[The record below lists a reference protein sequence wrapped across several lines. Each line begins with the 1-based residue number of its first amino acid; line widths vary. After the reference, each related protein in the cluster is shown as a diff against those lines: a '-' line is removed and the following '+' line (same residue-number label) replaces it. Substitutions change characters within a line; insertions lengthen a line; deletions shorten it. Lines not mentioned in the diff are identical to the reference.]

1 MRTRLHL
8 PIILSVL
15 IATCAAQSET
25 VTIRKPNLE
34 LSPDIKSKIDDT
46 ARQVLTATGVP
57 SASIS
62 VVENGQVVYTHAYG
76 DARVEPK
83 LAASTTMRYGVGSIS
98 KQFTAAAI
106 LLLQEQGKL
115 KLDDPV
121 GKYIPDLT
129 RAKEVTIRQLLSHTS
144 GYQDYWPQDYLMPFI
159 MKPTTPEKIMDT
171 WARKPL
177 DFDPGTKWQYSNTN
191 FTIAGAIIE
200 KVSGKPILQ
209 FLTDSIFK
217 PLGMH
222 SVLDIDETHPTETD
236 AVGYL
241 RYALGPPRV
250 APLEGKGWMFA
261 AGELY
266 MTPADLAKWNI
277 SMINQTV
284 LKPASYKEMQTEVK
298 LKNGEG
304 TRYGLGVSLFNEQ
317 GHRVVEHSGEVSGFV
332 AENIVLPDDK
342 IAVTVLTNQDASSA
356 ASQIGEKVTSFLLP
370 SQPGA
375 ASTSADLDR
384 ARKVFEGLQQG
395 KIDRSQFTDDA
406 NFYFNDQ
413 ALQDFASSLGP
424 LGAIKEFT
432 ASRTSLR
439 GGMTYRGYRVKIGGK
454 SLAVSIYEMPDGKY
468 EQYLVEPR
476 E

>member
-62 VVENGQVVYTHAYG
+62 VVENCQVVYTHAYG

-177 DFDPGTKWQYSNTN
+177 DFEPGTKWQYSNTN

-200 KVSGKPILQ
+200 KVGGKPIL
-209 FLTDSIFK
+209 
-217 PLGMH
+217 
-222 SVLDIDETHPTETD
+222 
-236 AVGYL
+236 
-241 RYALGPPRV
+241 
-250 APLEGKGWMFA
+250 
-261 AGELY
+261 
-266 MTPADLAKWNI
+266 
-277 SMINQTV
+277 
-284 LKPASYKEMQTEVK
+284 
-298 LKNGEG
+298 
-304 TRYGLGVSLFNEQ
+304 
-317 GHRVVEHSGEVSGFV
+317 
-332 AENIVLPDDK
+332 
-342 IAVTVLTNQDASSA
+342 
-356 ASQIGEKVTSFLLP
+356 
-370 SQPGA
+370 
-375 ASTSADLDR
+375 
-384 ARKVFEGLQQG
+384 
-395 KIDRSQFTDDA
+395 
-406 NFYFNDQ
+406 
-413 ALQDFASSLGP
+413 
-424 LGAIKEFT
+424 
-432 ASRTSLR
+432 
-439 GGMTYRGYRVKIGGK
+439 
-454 SLAVSIYEMPDGKY
+454 
-468 EQYLVEPR
+468 
-476 E
+476 

>member
-1 MRTRLHL
+1 MRTRFRL
-8 PIILSVL
+8 PIILFAL
-15 IATCAAQSET
+15 IATSFAQQ
-25 VTIRKPNLE
+25 I
-34 LSPDIKSKIDDT
+34 SPDLKSKIDDT

-57 SASIS
+57 SASIA
-62 VVENGQVVYTHAYG
+62 VVQNGQVVYTQAYG

-83 LAASTTMRYGVGSIS
+83 LAASTDMRYGIGSIS

-129 RAKEVTIRQLLSHTS
+129 RANEVTIRQLLSHTS

-159 MKPTTPEKIMDT
+159 MKPTTPEKIMDQ

-191 FTIAGAIIE
+191 FTIAGAIVE

-209 FLTDSIFK
+209 FLTDNIFR

-222 SVLDIDETHPTETD
+222 SVLDIDESHPTETD

-277 SMINQTV
+277 SMINQAI

-304 TRYGLGVSLFNEQ
+304 THYGLGVSLYNNQ

-356 ASQIGEKVTSFLLP
+356 AGQIGEKIMPLLIP
-370 SQPGA
+370 SQV
-375 ASTSADLDR
+375 ASTAADLDR

-395 KIDRSQFTDDA
+395 KIDRSQFTDDC

-413 ALQDFASSLGP
+413 ALKDFASSLGP
-424 LGAIKEFT
+424 LGPIQEFT
-432 ASRTSLR
+432 AGRTALR
-439 GGMTYRGYRVKIGGK
+439 GGMTYRGYRVKVGDK
-454 SLAVSIYEMPDGKY
+454 SLSISTYEMPDGKY
-468 EQYLVEPR
+468 EQFLVEPR
-476 E
+476 D

>member
-1 MRTRLHL
+1 MRTRLRL
-8 PIILSVL
+8 PIILFVF
-15 IATCAAQSET
+15 IATCSAQQLT
-25 VTIRKPNLE
+25 
-34 LSPDIKSKIDDT
+34 PDLKSKIDDT
-46 ARQVLTATGVP
+46 AHQVLTATGVP
-57 SASIS
+57 SASIA
-62 VVENGQVVYTHAYG
+62 VVKDGQVVYAQAYG

-83 LAASTTMRYGVGSIS
+83 LAASTGMRYGVGSIS

-121 GKYIPDLT
+121 GKYLPDLT
-129 RAKEVTIRQLLSHTS
+129 RANEVTIRQLLSHTS

-191 FTIAGAIIE
+191 FTIAGAIVE

-209 FLTDSIFK
+209 FLTDNIFR

-222 SVLDIDETHPTETD
+222 SVIDIDETHPTETD

-304 TRYGLGVSLFNEQ
+304 THYGLGVSLFNEQ

-342 IAVTVLTNQDASSA
+342 IAITVLTNQDASSA
-356 ASQIGEKVTSFLLP
+356 ASQIGERITSFLLP

-375 ASTSADLDR
+375 ASSNADLDR

-406 NFYFNDQ
+406 NFYFTEQ

-424 LGAIKEFT
+424 LGAIQEFT

-439 GGMTYRGYRVKIGGK
+439 GGMTYRGYRAKVGGK
-454 SLAVSIYEMPDGKY
+454 QLSISIYEMPDGKY

>member
-1 MRTRLHL
+1 MRTRHRL
-8 PIILSVL
+8 PIILIAL
-15 IATCAAQSET
+15 LATCAAQQ
-25 VTIRKPNLE
+25 IAPE
-34 LSPDIKSKIDDT
+34 LKSKIDDT

-62 VVENGQVVYTHAYG
+62 VVQNGQLVYTQAYG

-83 LAASTTMRYGVGSIS
+83 LAANTGMRYGVGSIS

-115 KLDDPV
+115 KLDDSV
-121 GKYIPDLT
+121 GKYLPTLT
-129 RAKEVTIRQLLSHTS
+129 RANEVTIRQLLSHTS
-144 GYQDYWPQDYLMPFI
+144 GYQDFWPQDYLMPFI
-159 MKPTTPEKIMDT
+159 LKPTTPEKIMDQ

-177 DFDPGTKWQYSNTN
+177 DFDPGTQWQYSNTN
-191 FTIAGAIIE
+191 YTIAGAIIE

-209 FLTDSIFK
+209 FLTDNIFR
-217 PLGMH
+217 PLKMH
-222 SVLDIDETHPTETD
+222 SVLDIDETHPIETD

-266 MTPADLAKWNI
+266 MTPADLAQWNI
-277 SMINQTV
+277 SMINQSV
-284 LKPASYKEMQTEVK
+284 LKPESYKEMKTEVR

-304 TRYGLGVSLFNEQ
+304 TRYALGLSVFSEQ
-317 GHRVVEHSGEVSGFV
+317 GHRVLEHSGEVSGFV

-356 ASQIGEKVTSFLLP
+356 AGQIGQKIAGLLM
-370 SQPGA
+370 QPAKA
-375 ASTSADLDR
+375 ATGGDAALDR
-384 ARKVFEGLQQG
+384 ARKTFEGLQQG
-395 KIDRSQFTDDA
+395 KIDRSQFTEDA
-406 NFYFNDQ
+406 NFYFNQQ

-424 LGAIKEFT
+424 LGAIQEFT
-432 ASRTSLR
+432 AGRTSLR
-439 GGMTYRGYRVKIGGK
+439 GGMTYRGFRAKLGGK
-454 SLAVSIYEMPDGKY
+454 SVSISIYEMPDGKY

>member
-62 VVENGQVVYTHAYG
+62 VVQNGQVVYTHAYG

-375 ASTSADLDR
+375 ASTGADLDR

>member
-1 MRTRLHL
+1 MRTRLRL
-8 PIILSVL
+8 PLILLVL
-15 IATCAAQSET
+15 VASSFGQQISADLRA
-25 VTIRKPNLE
+25 
-34 LSPDIKSKIDDT
+34 KIDDI
-46 ARQVLTATGVP
+46 AKQSLASTGVP
-57 SASIS
+57 SASIA
-62 VVENGQVVYTHAYG
+62 VVQDGKVVYTQAYG

-83 LAASTTMRYGVGSIS
+83 VPARTDMRYGVGSIS
-98 KQFTAAAI
+98 KQFTAAAL

-129 RAKEVTIRQLLSHTS
+129 RANEVTIRQLLSHTS

-159 MKPTTPEKIMDT
+159 LKPTTPEQIMDR

-191 FTIAGAIIE
+191 YTIADAIVE
-200 KVSGKPILQ
+200 KVSGQPILQ
-209 FLTDSIFK
+209 FLTEHIFK

-222 SVLDIDETHPTETD
+222 SVLDIDESHPTETD

-284 LKPASYKEMQTEVK
+284 LKPESYKEMETEVR

-304 TRYGLGVSLFNEQ
+304 TRYGLGVSLYSSQ

-342 IAVTVLTNQDASSA
+342 VAVTVLTNQDAS
-356 ASQIGEKVTSFLLP
+356 
-370 SQPGA
+370 GA
-375 ASTSADLDR
+375 AGAIGSKIVPLLFPQQMATSSADLDR
-384 ARKVFEGLQQG
+384 ARKVFESLQQG

-406 NFYFNDQ
+406 NFYFSEQ
-413 ALQDFASSLGP
+413 ALKDFASSLGP
-424 LGAIKEFT
+424 LGKIQEFT
-432 ASRTSLR
+432 ATRTSLR
-439 GGMTYRGYRVKIGGK
+439 GGMTYRGFHVKIGGK
-454 SLAVSIYEMPDGKY
+454 ELAVSTFETPDGKY
-468 EQYLVEPR
+468 EQYMVSPR

>member
-1 MRTRLHL
+1 
-8 PIILSVL
+8 
-15 IATCAAQSET
+15 
-25 VTIRKPNLE
+25 
-34 LSPDIKSKIDDT
+34 
-46 ARQVLTATGVP
+46 
-57 SASIS
+57 
-62 VVENGQVVYTHAYG
+62 
-76 DARVEPK
+76 
-83 LAASTTMRYGVGSIS
+83 
-98 KQFTAAAI
+98 
-106 LLLQEQGKL
+106 
-115 KLDDPV
+115 
-121 GKYIPDLT
+121 
-129 RAKEVTIRQLLSHTS
+129 
-144 GYQDYWPQDYLMPFI
+144 
-159 MKPTTPEKIMDT
+159 
-171 WARKPL
+171 
-177 DFDPGTKWQYSNTN
+177 
-191 FTIAGAIIE
+191 
-200 KVSGKPILQ
+200 
-209 FLTDSIFK
+209 
-217 PLGMH
+217 MH
-222 SVLDIDETHPTETD
+222 SVIDIDETHPTETD

-304 TRYGLGVSLFNEQ
+304 THYGLGVSLFNEQ

-342 IAVTVLTNQDASSA
+342 IAITVLTNQDASSA
-356 ASQIGEKVTSFLLP
+356 ASQIGERITSFLLP

-375 ASTSADLDR
+375 ASSNADLDR

-406 NFYFNDQ
+406 NFYFTEQ

-424 LGAIKEFT
+424 LGAIQEFT

-439 GGMTYRGYRVKIGGK
+439 GGMTYRGYRAKVGGK
-454 SLAVSIYEMPDGKY
+454 QLSISIYEMPDGKY

>member
-15 IATCAAQSET
+15 IASCSAQQLT
-25 VTIRKPNLE
+25 
-34 LSPDIKSKIDDT
+34 PDLKSKIDDT
-46 ARQVLTATGVP
+46 ARQVLAATGVP

-62 VVENGQVVYTHAYG
+62 VVLNGQVVYTQAYG

-106 LLLQEQGKL
+106 LLLQEQDKL

>member
-1 MRTRLHL
+1 MRTRYRL
-8 PIILSVL
+8 PIIL
-15 IATCAAQSET
+15 IALLAACAAQQ
-25 VTIRKPNLE
+25 IA
-34 LSPDIKSKIDDT
+34 PDLKSKIDDT
-46 ARQVLTATGVP
+46 ARKALTATGVP
-57 SASIS
+57 SASIA
-62 VVENGQVVYTHAYG
+62 VVKDGQVVYTQAYG

-83 LAASTTMRYGVGSIS
+83 LAANTNMRYGVGSIS

-129 RAKEVTIRQLLSHTS
+129 RANEVTIRQLLSHTS
-144 GYQDYWPQDYLMPFI
+144 GYQDYWPQDYVMPFI
-159 MKPTTPEKIMDT
+159 IKPTTPEKIMDT

-177 DFDPGTKWQYSNTN
+177 DFDPGTQWQYSNTN

-200 KVSGKPILQ
+200 KASGKPILQ
-209 FLTDSIFK
+209 FLTDNIFR

-222 SVLDIDETHPTETD
+222 SVIDIDETHPTDTD

-277 SMINQTV
+277 SMMNQTI
-284 LKPASYKEMQTEVK
+284 LKPASYKEMQTEVR

-304 TRYGLGVSLFNEQ
+304 THYGLGVSLFNEQ

-356 ASQIGEKVTSFLLP
+356 ASQIGEKITSFLLP
-370 SQPGA
+370 QQTA
-375 ASTSADLDR
+375 ASSSAALDR

-406 NFYFNDQ
+406 NFYFTEQ

-424 LGAIKEFT
+424 LGPVQEFT

-439 GGMTYRGYRVKIGGK
+439 GGMTYRGYRARIGGK
-454 SLAVSIYEMPDGKY
+454 QLSISIYEMPDGKY

>member
-15 IATCAAQSET
+15 IASCSAQQLT
-25 VTIRKPNLE
+25 
-34 LSPDIKSKIDDT
+34 PDLKSKIDDT
-46 ARQVLTATGVP
+46 ARQVLAATGVP

-62 VVENGQVVYTHAYG
+62 VVQNGQVVYTQAYG

>member
-1 MRTRLHL
+1 
-8 PIILSVL
+8 
-15 IATCAAQSET
+15 
-25 VTIRKPNLE
+25 
-34 LSPDIKSKIDDT
+34 
-46 ARQVLTATGVP
+46 
-57 SASIS
+57 
-62 VVENGQVVYTHAYG
+62 
-76 DARVEPK
+76 
-83 LAASTTMRYGVGSIS
+83 MRYGVGSIS

-129 RAKEVTIRQLLSHTS
+129 RSNEVTIRQLLSHTS

-159 MKPTTPEKIMDT
+159 MKPTTPEKIMDQ

-177 DFDPGTKWQYSNTN
+177 DFDPGTQWQYSNTN
-191 FTIAGAIIE
+191 YTIAGAIVE
-200 KVSGKPILQ
+200 KASGKNILQ
-209 FLTDSIFK
+209 FLTDNIFR
-217 PLGMH
+217 PLAMH
-222 SVLDIDETHPTETD
+222 SVLDIDESHPTETD

-266 MTPADLAKWNI
+266 MTPADLAQWNI
-277 SMINQTV
+277 SMINQSV
-284 LKPASYKEMQTEVK
+284 LKPESYKEMETEVR

-304 TRYGLGVSLFNEQ
+304 TRYALGLSVFSEA
-317 GHRVVEHSGEVSGFV
+317 GHRVLEHSGEVSGFV

-356 ASQIGEKVTSFLLP
+356 AGQIGQKITALLM
-370 SQPGA
+370 QPAKAAAGA
-375 ASTSADLDR
+375 DAALDR
-384 ARKVFEGLQQG
+384 ARKTFEGLQQG

-406 NFYFNDQ
+406 NFYFNQQ

-424 LGAIKEFT
+424 LGAIQEFT

-439 GGMTYRGYRVKIGGK
+439 GGMTYRGFRAKLGGK
-454 SLAVSIYEMPDGKY
+454 SVSISIYEMPDGKY